1 MHEPDLQDVMQRVVQ
16 RVLRDRLLSFPWYQ
30 DWIRSEAEAEAAAD
44 RLPLVYSWNEVTS
57 GNLLRSFTVSVNG
70 GRMAALLEQH
80 LPRMHPAF
88 GPTRDMLVTVL
99 AKAQNRTLVQLC
111 TELRTTPSR
120 LSASLKH

>member
-1 MHEPDLQDVMQRVVQ
+1 MYELDLQDVMQGVVGQ
-16 RVLRDRLLSFPWYQ
+16 VLSDQLLLFPWYQ

-44 RLPLVYSWNEVTS
+44 RLPLVYSWNEVIS
-57 GNLLRSFTVSVNG
+57 GNLLRSFAVSVNG
-70 GRMAALLEQH
+70 GRVAALLERH
-80 LPRMHPAF
+80 LPRTHPAF
-88 GPTRDMLVTVL
+88 GPMRDRLVIVL

>member
-1 MHEPDLQDVMQRVVQ
+1 MREPDLQDVMQRVVQ
-16 RVLRDRLLSFPWYQ
+16 RVLSDRLLSFPWYQ

-57 GNLLRSFTVSVNG
+57 GNVLRSFTVSVNG

-80 LPRMHPAF
+80 LPRTHPAF
-88 GPTRDMLVTVL
+88 GPTRDKLVTVL